1 MRYKKRSPG
10 VAAPRLQ
17 ESKKC
22 LATLSRFGANSTPN
36 QDIFRQYYFV
46 RYNEAL
52 AIAEADPTR
61 EKLES
66 WGYWHRLLPPGF
78 IRKQRS

>member
-36 QDIFRQYYFV
+36 QGIFEQYIFV

-52 AIAEADPTR
+52 AIAEADPAR
-61 EKLES
+61 ENLES